1 MTAHG
6 PSLLAR
12 LGQGLAVLVVLSAA
26 AASVLFG
33 SVLFGSVVVR
43 STFGEVADDPHG
55 YGLVLG
61 SFFLVPSAFL
71 GALALPFVARADQP
85 RGRRWAMWA
94 ALAWV
99 LAALA
104 IAVYAFSAG

>member
-26 AASVLFG
+26 AA